1 MKRNILVLDTTLRD
15 GEQVPGAKLNKIQ
28 KLSIAKQLVKLNV
41 DIIEA
46 GFPSSSRGDFEAVS
60 EIAKK
65 IKGPQITAL
74 ARAVESDIYL
84 VYESIRHAER
94 GMIHIV
100 LGSSD
105 VHVNGKFKKSR
116 ESVLEMG
123 VNAVRYAK
131 KLYPQVQYSTEDA
144 GRSDFE
150 YLWKTVK
157 AVINAG
163 ATVINIADTVGYSVP
178 EEFGELIKKIK
189 YRMKNLNPEVILSVH
204 CHNDT
209 GLATANTLAA
219 VKNGAEKVECTING
233 IGERAG
239 NAALEEVIMGL
250 RIRPEY
256 YNADTRINSKEI
268 INTSQMVSDLMG
280 LKVQVNKAITGGN
293 AFSHSSGIH
302 QDGLLKSKNTY
313 EIINPRDVGLD
324 DMKLVLTARSGRHAF
339 KKFVEEMGHESYINT
354 MSALEFEKLFEDFLN
369 VADSKKEVRH
379 EDIQKLINV

>member
-1 MKRNILVLDTTLRD
+1 
-15 GEQVPGAKLNKIQ
+15 
-28 KLSIAKQLVKLNV
+28 V
-41 DIIEA
+41 D
-46 GFPSSSRGDFEAVS
+46 FNFT
-60 EIAKK
+60 
-65 IKGPQITAL
+65 IKN
-74 ARAVESDIYL
+74 R
-84 VYESIRHAER
+84 R